1 MKETGCQSVKL
12 EGGARTAPAI
22 QALVEAGIPVVAH
35 VGLTPQSVHGLGGF
49 RVQGGGNDAAD
60 RLIEDAL
67 AVQEAGAFCVVLEL
81 VPAALATELS
91 ARLAIPT
98 IGIGAGAGCDGQV
111 LVCNDLLGL
120 DSRFQPKFVRR
131 FAALEAPIIGAVQA
145 YVEAVRDGSFPADEH
160 SFHDKRGPAV
170 LARVY

>member
-1 MKETGCQSVKL
+1 M
-12 EGGARTAPAI
+12 
-22 QALVEAGIPVVAH
+22 
-35 VGLTPQSVHGLGGF
+35 
-49 RVQGGGNDAAD
+49 
-60 RLIEDAL
+60 
-67 AVQEAGAFCVVLEL
+67 VLEL